1 MGNTD
6 LTKRNIQCIAVVSI
20 ILLMG
25 IVALDFKTTKQN
37 ERKDTN
43 PSTIETLSTIN
54 DNEGAAI
61 RLNPAYH
68 KKYDEK
74 SNTAVATLKSI
85 DFSMNRDKV
94 IAKLGKPS
102 RTPAMHYDNPRRYRG
117 VHSLVYTDYAM
128 INGISGRLEFCFLCS
143 DNADYYFSTKLWK
156 ASTENFNNGDFQT
169 VVYAIL
175 DALEEPISSYQFEK
189 DKYWETYSAE
199 WEDCE
204 LTCLVRIGGTEASYT
219 LSFANE
225 EENSMNI

>member
-1 MGNTD
+1 MGHTD
-6 LTKRNIQCIAVVSI
+6 FSKRNVQYIAVVSI

-25 IVALDFKTTKQN
+25 FVVSNFKTTKQD
-37 ERKDTN
+37 ERKNTN
-43 PSTIETLSTIN
+43 PSTIEMLATTN
-54 DNEGAAI
+54 DNKGTTI
-61 RLNPAYH
+61 RLNPSYH

-74 SNTAVATLKSI
+74 SNTAVAALKSI
-85 DFSMNRDKV
+85 DFSMDRDKV

-102 RTPAMHYDNPRRYRG
+102 RTPAMHYDNPKRYRG
-117 VHSLVYTDYAM
+117 VHRLVYTDYAM

-143 DNADYYFSTKLWK
+143 DNADYYFSAKLWK
-156 ASTENFNNGDFQT
+156 TSTENFNNGDFQA
-169 VVYAIL
+169 VVYAIS

-204 LTCLVRIGGTEASYT
+204 LTCLVRIGGTDASYT

-225 EENSMNI
+225 EENSMSI